1 MPQDLLLHQS
11 PRTAA
16 HRLID
21 SPPLGA
27 QWALFLDDSKRWLM
41 KINSFT
47 NWLRSLKKQP
57 DHGAGALDLLVS
69 CSQST
74 LRIALNRSGLLQ
86 TNACAVVATGAGLYY
101 GLARAPSGS
110 VWLASRRALVSDGL
124 PSERERGQILSLATE
139 TTSQPAWPNR
149 PLRDLHGMAYREGI
163 LWVTC
168 SYDDCIGLY
177 NLKTSQWNWWQPLPT
192 AQAAGPDQY
201 HFNTVV
207 FESNLVWVLAHR
219 RGPSWLLAFPVEA
232 AAKGQT
238 VGPVHKVELGQQAHN
253 IWRQPDGELCTCS
266 SIEGRLVGERGWHL
280 ETGGFPRGVAQIQ
293 EGWVVGISELKE
305 RKDRDFSDAQ
315 LKFFNQSWEQTAEV
329 ILPAVGMVLDIMPI
343 PKALKL
349 PTVGTQPLVVN

>member
-1 MPQDLLLHQS
+1 
-11 PRTAA
+11 
-16 HRLID
+16 
-21 SPPLGA
+21 
-27 QWALFLDDSKRWLM
+27 
-41 KINSFT
+41 
-47 NWLRSLKKQP
+47 
-57 DHGAGALDLLVS
+57 
-69 CSQST
+69 
-74 LRIALNRSGLLQ
+74 
-86 TNACAVVATGAGLYY
+86 
-101 GLARAPSGS
+101 
-110 VWLASRRALVSDGL
+110 
-124 PSERERGQILSLATE
+124 
-139 TTSQPAWPNR
+139 
-149 PLRDLHGMAYREGI
+149 MAYREGI

-207 FESNLVWVLAHR
+207 FESDLVWVLAHR

-238 VGPVHKVELGQQAHN
+238 VEPVHKVELGQQAHN

-266 SIEGRLVGERGWHL
+266 SIEGRLVGERGWQL

-343 PKALKL
+343 PRALKL
-349 PTVGTQPLVVN
+349 PAAGMKSLAVN